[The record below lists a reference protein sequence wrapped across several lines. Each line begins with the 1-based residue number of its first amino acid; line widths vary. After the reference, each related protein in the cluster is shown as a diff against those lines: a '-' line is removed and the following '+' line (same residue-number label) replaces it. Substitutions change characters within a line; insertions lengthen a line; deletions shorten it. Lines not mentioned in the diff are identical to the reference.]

1 MSERQFRA
9 NYGYSFY
16 IGIIRQL
23 FHVLLQPSAN
33 PPSLDT
39 FLEKSWPFY
48 RLEPIP
54 LLRECS
60 PIR

>member
-1 MSERQFRA
+1 MSARQYQA
-9 NYGYSFY
+9 NSVYSFY
-16 IGIIRQL
+16 IDIIKQS
-23 FHVLLQPSAN
+23 FHVLLLPSAN
-33 PPSLDT
+33 PPLLGT